1 MDNSKVQEDFL
12 MAMRGI
18 ASTVNVISAKL
29 NEERHAMTATSVAS
43 LSLSPPAMIICV
55 NKEASI
61 HNILRKN
68 KKFVINVLSNK
79 QQNLSELCSSTEEGE
94 SRFKDGGWVTEDE
107 IVFNN
112 NSVSNII
119 CNCTGIVDHSTH
131 TVFFGDVMEVKNNN
145 QDRALL
151 YSAGGYLIE

>member
-12 MAMRGI
+12 MAMRGVT
-18 ASTVNVISAKL
+18 STVNVISAKL

-61 HNILRKN
+61 HNILRKD

-107 IVFNN
+107 IVFNSN
-112 NSVSNII
+112 AVSNII
-119 CNCTGIVDHSTH
+119 CNCTSVVDHSTH
-131 TVFFGDVMEVKNNN
+131 SVFFGDVTEVKINN
-145 QDRALL
+145 QQRALL
-151 YSAGGYLIE
+151 YGSGGYLID

>member
-1 MDNSKVQEDFL
+1 MDNAKVQEDFL

-18 ASTVNVISAKL
+18 TSTVNVISAKL

-43 LSLSPPAMIICV
+43 LSLNPPAMIICV

-61 HNILRKN
+61 HNILRKDES
-68 KKFVINVLSNK
+68 FVINVLSNK
-79 QQNLSELCSSTEEGE
+79 QRNLSELCSSSEEGE
-94 SRFKDGGWVTEDE
+94 SRFEDEGWIVEDE
-107 IVFNN
+107 IVFNS

-131 TVFFGDVMEVKNNN
+131 SVFFGDVMEVKINK
-145 QDRALL
+145 QERALL
-151 YSAGGYLIE
+151 YRSGGYIVD

>member
-1 MDNSKVQEDFL
+1 MDNLKTQKDFL

-18 ASTVNVISAKL
+18 TSTVNVISAKL

-61 HNILRKN
+61 HKILRKDN
-68 KKFVINVLSNK
+68 KFVINVLSNK

-94 SRFKDGGWVTEDE
+94 SRFKDGGWIAQDE
-107 IVFNN
+107 LIFNT

-119 CNCTGIVDHSTH
+119 CNCTGIADHSTH
-131 TVFFGDVMEVKNNN
+131 SVFFGDVVEVKINN
-145 QDRALL
+145 QDKALL
-151 YSAGGYLIE
+151 YSAGGYLID

>member
-12 MAMRGI
+12 IAMRGI
-18 ASTVNVISAKL
+18 TSTVNVISAILK
-29 NEERHAMTATSVAS
+29 EERHAMTATSVAS

-61 HNILRKN
+61 HNILRKD

-94 SRFKDGGWVTEDE
+94 SRFKDEGWVTEEE
-107 IVFNN
+107 IVFND

-119 CNCTGIVDHSTH
+119 CICTDVVDHSTH
-131 TVFFGDVMEVKNNN
+131 SVFFGDVMEVKNNN
-145 QDRALL
+145 QVSALL
-151 YSAGGYLIE
+151 YSAGGYLIG

>member
-12 MAMRGI
+12 MAMRG
-18 ASTVNVISAKL
+18 ATSTVNVISAKL

-61 HNILRKN
+61 HNILRKD
-68 KKFVINVLSNK
+68 KKFVINILSNK

-94 SRFKDGGWVTEDE
+94 SRFKDGGWITEDE
-107 IVFNN
+107 IVFND

-119 CNCTGIVDHSTH
+119 CNCTGVVDHSTH
-131 TVFFGDVMEVKNNN
+131 SVFFGDVMEVKNNN
-145 QDRALL
+145 QGRALL
-151 YSAGGYLIE
+151 YCAGRYLVD

>member
-12 MAMRGI
+12 ITMRSVT
-18 ASTVNVISAKL
+18 STVNVISAKL

-61 HNILRKN
+61 HNILIKD

-79 QQNLSELCSSTEEGE
+79 QQHLSDLCSSTEEGE
-94 SRFKDGGWVTEDE
+94 SRFKDEGWVVEDN
-107 IVFNN
+107 IVFNE

-119 CNCTGIVDHSTH
+119 CNCTDVVDHSTH
-131 TVFFGDVMEVKNNN
+131 SVFFGDVMEVKNNN

-151 YSAGGYLIE
+151 YRAGGYLID

>member
-12 MAMRGI
+12 IAMRGI
-18 ASTVNVISAKL
+18 TSTVNVVSAKL

-61 HNILRKN
+61 HNILRKD
-68 KKFVINVLSNK
+68 KRFVINVLSNK

-94 SRFKDGGWVTEDE
+94 SRFKDEGWVTEDD
-107 IVFNN
+107 IVFNE
-112 NSVSNII
+112 NSISNII
-119 CNCTGIVDHSTH
+119 CNCTNVIDHSTH
-131 TVFFGDVMEVKNNN
+131 SVFFGDVMEVKNNN
-145 QDRALL
+145 QGRALL
-151 YSAGGYLIE
+151 YSAGGYLYD

>member
-1 MDNSKVQEDFL
+1 MDNLKVQEDFL
-12 MAMRGI
+12 MAMRGVT
-18 ASTVNVISAKL
+18 STVNVISAKL
-29 NEERHAMTATSVAS
+29 NGERHAMTATSVAS

-61 HNILRKN
+61 HNILRKD

-94 SRFKDGGWVTEDE
+94 SRFKDGGWITEDE
-107 IVFNN
+107 IVFND

-119 CNCTGIVDHSTH
+119 CNCTGVVDHSTH
-131 TVFFGDVMEVKNNN
+131 SVFFGDVIEVKINN
-145 QDRALL
+145 QERALM
-151 YSAGGYLIE
+151 YGSGGYLID

>member
-12 MAMRGI
+12 MAMRVI
-18 ASTVNVISAKL
+18 TSTVNIISAKL

-61 HNILRKN
+61 HNILRKD
-68 KKFVINVLSNK
+68 KKFVINVLSDR
-79 QQNLSELCSSTEEGE
+79 QQNLSELCSSSEEGE
-94 SRFKDGGWVTEDE
+94 SRFKDGGWVMEDE
-107 IVFNN
+107 IVFNY

-119 CNCTGIVDHSTH
+119 CNCTDVVDHSTH
-131 TVFFGDVMEVKNNN
+131 SVFFGDVMEVKNNN

-151 YSAGGYLIE
+151 YSAGGYLID

>member
-12 MAMRGI
+12 MAMRGVT
-18 ASTVNVISAKL
+18 STVNVISAKL

-61 HNILRKN
+61 HNILRKD

-94 SRFKDGGWVTEDE
+94 SRFKDGGWITEDE
-107 IVFNN
+107 IVFND

-119 CNCTGIVDHSTH
+119 CNCTGIVDYSTH
-131 TVFFGDVMEVKNNN
+131 SVFFGDVMEVKINN
-145 QDRALL
+145 QERSLL
-151 YSAGGYLIE
+151 YGSGGYIVD

>member
-1 MDNSKVQEDFL
+1 MDNTKVQEDFL
-12 MAMRGI
+12 MAMRG
-18 ASTVNVISAKL
+18 ATSTVNVISAKL

-61 HNILRKN
+61 HNILRKD

-94 SRFKDGGWVTEDE
+94 SRFKDGGWITEDE
-107 IVFNN
+107 IVFND

-119 CNCTGIVDHSTH
+119 CNCTGVVDHSTH
-131 TVFFGDVMEVKNNN
+131 SVFFGDVMEVKNNN
-145 QDRALL
+145 QGRALL
-151 YSAGGYLIE
+151 YCAGRYLVD

>member
-12 MAMRGI
+12 MAMRVI
-18 ASTVNVISAKL
+18 TSTVNIISAKL

-61 HNILRKN
+61 HNILIKD

-94 SRFKDGGWVTEDE
+94 SRFKDEGWVTEDE
-107 IVFNN
+107 IVFNV

-119 CNCTGIVDHSTH
+119 CNCTDVVDHSTH
-131 TVFFGDVMEVKNNN
+131 SVFFGDVMEVKNNN
-145 QDRALL
+145 KDRALL
-151 YSAGGYLIE
+151 YSNGGYLIG

>member
-18 ASTVNVISAKL
+18 TSTVNIISAKL

-55 NKEASI
+55 NKESSI
-61 HNILRKN
+61 HNILRKD

-79 QQNLSELCSSTEEGE
+79 QQNLSELCSVSEVGE
-94 SRFKDGGWVTEDE
+94 ARF
-107 IVFNN
+107 
-112 NSVSNII
+112 
-119 CNCTGIVDHSTH
+119 
-131 TVFFGDVMEVKNNN
+131 
-145 QDRALL
+145 
-151 YSAGGYLIE
+151 

>member
-12 MAMRGI
+12 MAMRG
-18 ASTVNVISAKL
+18 ATSTVNVISAKL

-61 HNILRKN
+61 HNILRKD

-94 SRFKDGGWVTEDE
+94 SRFKDGGWITEDE
-107 IVFNN
+107 IVFND

-119 CNCTGIVDHSTH
+119 CNCTGVVDHSTH
-131 TVFFGDVMEVKNNN
+131 SVFFGDVMEVKNNN
-145 QDRALL
+145 QGIPLL
-151 YSAGGYLIE
+151 YGAGGYLVD

>member
-18 ASTVNVISAKL
+18 TSTVNVISAKL

-61 HNILRKN
+61 HNILRKD

-79 QQNLSELCSSTEEGE
+79 QQHLSDLCSSTEEGE
-94 SRFKDGGWVTEDE
+94 SRFKDEGWVVEDN
-107 IVFNN
+107 IVFNE

-119 CNCTGIVDHSTH
+119 CNCTDVVDHSTH
-131 TVFFGDVMEVKNNN
+131 SVFFGDVMEVKNNN

-151 YSAGGYLIE
+151 YRAGGYLID

>member
-12 MAMRGI
+12 MAMRSVT
-18 ASTVNVISAKL
+18 STVNVISAKL

-61 HNILRKN
+61 HNILRKD

-94 SRFKDGGWVTEDE
+94 SRFKDGGWITEDE
-107 IVFNN
+107 IVFND

-131 TVFFGDVMEVKNNN
+131 SVFFGDVMEVKNNN
-145 QDRALL
+145 QERALL
-151 YSAGGYLIE
+151 YSAGGYLVD

>member
-1 MDNSKVQEDFL
+1 

-18 ASTVNVISAKL
+18 TSTVNVISAKL

-61 HNILRKN
+61 HKILRKDN
-68 KKFVINVLSNK
+68 KFVINVLSNK

-94 SRFKDGGWVTEDE
+94 SRFKDGGWIAQDE
-107 IVFNN
+107 LIFNT

-131 TVFFGDVMEVKNNN
+131 SVFFGDVVEVKINN
-145 QDRALL
+145 QDKALL
-151 YSAGGYLIE
+151 YSAGGYLID

>member
-12 MAMRGI
+12 VAMRGI
-18 ASTVNVISAKL
+18 TSTVNVISAKL
-29 NEERHAMTATSVAS
+29 REQRYAMTATSVAS

-61 HNILRKN
+61 HNILRKD
-68 KKFVINVLSNK
+68 KKFVVNVLSNK

-145 QDRALL
+145 KDRALL
-151 YSAGGYLIE
+151 YSNGGYLIG

>member
-12 MAMRGI
+12 TAMRGI
-18 ASTVNVISAKL
+18 TSTVNVISAKL

-43 LSLSPPAMIICV
+43 LSLNPPAMIICV

-61 HNILRKN
+61 HDILRKD
-68 KKFVINVLSNK
+68 KRFVVNVLSNK
-79 QQNLSELCSSTEEGE
+79 QQHLSELCSSSDEGE
-94 SRFKDGGWVTEDE
+94 SRFQDEGWITEDE
-107 IVFNN
+107 IVFNS

-131 TVFFGDVMEVKNNN
+131 SVFFGDVMEVKINN
-145 QDRALL
+145 QERALL
-151 YSAGGYLIE
+151 YGSGGYIVD

>member
-18 ASTVNVISAKL
+18 TSTVNVISAKL
-29 NEERHAMTATSVAS
+29 NEERHAMTATSVVS

-61 HNILRKN
+61 HNILRKD
-68 KKFVINVLSNK
+68 KKFVINVLSDR
-79 QQNLSELCSSTEEGE
+79 QQNLSELCSSSEEGE
-94 SRFKDGGWVTEDE
+94 SRFKDGGWVMEDE
-107 IVFNN
+107 IVFNY

-119 CNCTGIVDHSTH
+119 CNCTDVVDHSTH
-131 TVFFGDVMEVKNNN
+131 SVFFGDVVEVKNNN

-151 YSAGGYLIE
+151 YSAGGYLIG

>member
-1 MDNSKVQEDFL
+1 MDSSKVQEDFL
-12 MAMRGI
+12 ISMRGI
-18 ASTVNVISAKL
+18 TSTVNVISAKL
-29 NEERHAMTATSVAS
+29 NKERHAMTATSVAS

-61 HNILRKN
+61 HNILRKD

-107 IVFNN
+107 IIFNN

-131 TVFFGDVMEVKNNN
+131 SVFFGDVMEVKNNN

-151 YSAGGYLIE
+151 YSAGGYLID

>member
-12 MAMRGI
+12 MAMRVI
-18 ASTVNVISAKL
+18 TSTVNIISAKL

-61 HNILRKN
+61 HNILRKD
-68 KKFVINVLSNK
+68 KKFVINVLSDR
-79 QQNLSELCSSTEEGE
+79 QQNLSELCSSSEEGE
-94 SRFKDGGWVTEDE
+94 SRFKDGGWVMEDE
-107 IVFNN
+107 IVFNY

-119 CNCTGIVDHSTH
+119 CNCTDVVDHSTH
-131 TVFFGDVMEVKNNN
+131 SVFFGDVMEVKNNN
-145 QDRALL
+145 KDRALL
-151 YSAGGYLIE
+151 YSNGGYLIG